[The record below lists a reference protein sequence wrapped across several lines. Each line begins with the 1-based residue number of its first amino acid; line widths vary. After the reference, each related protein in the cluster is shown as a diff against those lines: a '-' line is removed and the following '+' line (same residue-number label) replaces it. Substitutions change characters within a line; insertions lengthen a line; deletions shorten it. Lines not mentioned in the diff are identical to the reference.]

1 MKIASLAEIK
11 NKLSFY
17 VNVARQSPVIITRN
31 GKPVAAIVPIEDED
45 DLDSLMLA
53 HSPRFQKLLADADE
67 RIKRSGGIPLAEVK
81 RRLALQQGNS
91 KRQSAE

>member
-17 VNVARQSPVIITRN
+17 VNAARQSPVIITRN
-31 GKPVAAIVPIEDED
+31 GKPVAAIISVEDED

-67 RIKRSGGIPLAEVK
+67 RVRRSGGIPLAEVK
-81 RRLALQQGNS
+81 RRLMDRPGDG
-91 KRQSAE
+91 KRNEVK

>member
-17 VNVARQSPVIITRN
+17 VNSARESPVIITRN
-31 GKPVAAIVPIEDED
+31 GKPVAAIITIQDED

-67 RIKRSGGIPLAEVK
+67 RIRSTGGIPLAEVK
-81 RRLALQQGNS
+81 RRLAASSRNG
-91 KRQSAE
+91 KGQSVT

>member
-17 VNVARQSPVIITRN
+17 VNAARQSPVIITRN

-81 RRLALQQGNS
+81 RRLALQQGNN